1 MSDADIPVV
10 SDRLEVVVK
19 TRADEADGIASFELQ
34 AADRSALPPFDAG
47 AHIDV
52 HLPGPMIRQYS
63 LCNPPGER
71 HRYLIAVL
79 REPDGRGGSA
89 RMHEAKVGDQLTI
102 SHPRNAFALDA
113 GSAPKLLVAGG
124 IGITPLKAM
133 AHTLAARGADFE
145 LHYFARSASRA
156 AFRDALAAEP
166 FRPKVSFHFDDEGAG
181 LPLPDATLAPDRFA
195 HIYLCGPS
203 GFIGKVRD
211 QAISR
216 GFAIERIHVE
226 HFSAEGAA
234 SGGRSFVVEA
244 VRSGVTVTVS
254 ANESVAQALERAGV
268 HVLTS
273 CEQGLCGACLTPVL
287 EGIPE
292 HRDEY
297 QTDAEKAENAKMTIC
312 CSRARTPVLRLDI

>member
-1 MSDADIPVV
+1 MSEANIPVV
-10 SDRLEVVVK
+10 SGNLAVVVSAR
-19 TRADEADGIASFELQ
+19 TDEADGIASFELQ
-34 AADRSALPPFDAG
+34 AADGSALPPFDAG

-63 LCNPPGER
+63 LCNPPGEQ

-89 RMHEAKVGDQLTI
+89 RMHDVKAGDRLTI
-102 SHPRNAFALDA
+102 SAPRNAFALDA
-113 GSAPKLLVAGG
+113 GREPKLLVAGG

-133 AHTLAARGADFE
+133 AHALAARGIDFE

-156 AFRDALAAEP
+156 AFRSALAAEP
-166 FRPKVSFHFDDEGAG
+166 FAPDVHFHFDDAGTG

-195 HIYLCGPS
+195 HVYLCGPS
-203 GFIGKVRD
+203 GFIDKVRD
-211 QAISR
+211 QAVAR

-226 HFSAEGAA
+226 HFSAESAV

-244 VRSGVTVTVS
+244 VRSGVTVTVGE
-254 ANESVAQALERAGV
+254 NESIAQALERAGV
-268 HVLTS
+268 PVLTS

-297 QTDAEKAENAKMTIC
+297 QTDAEKAGNAKMTIC
-312 CSRARTPVLRLDI
+312 CSRARTPALRLDI